1 MKRSSLVLGL
11 SFATLCLF
19 IAAGC
24 SRKSSNDNSSV
35 ATTPATAN
43 SATPKPKPKRPGPD
57 FTVTA
62 TDLYKEMQADR
73 KKAVEKYGGK
83 QIAVTGRVLTMNLS
97 ATPMR
102 VLLRAGGLT
111 EFVACQFGEEEKES
125 VAALLREQ
133 DVTLQGLGEDYWIG
147 SPSLKQCTIVNV
159 SKD

>member
-1 MKRSSLVLGL
+1 MKRSSLVLIL
-11 SFATLCLF
+11 SFATLCLL

-24 SRKSSNDNSSV
+24 SRTSTNDNSV
-35 ATTPATAN
+35 ATTPAAAN
-43 SATPKPKPKRPGPD
+43 SATPKPTTNRPAPD

-97 ATPMR
+97 QTPMR

-111 EFVACQFGEEEKES
+111 EFVACQFGEEEKEG

-133 DVTLQGLGEDYWIG
+133 DVTLQGLSEDYWIG

-159 SKD
+159 AKD